1 MSSATRLTC
10 TGSPRAASSET
21 PRTRPRTLSR
31 HRGCS
36 AAREPPGRE
45 QLRGGEPPDGAPPDA
60 RVLQPEEGVG
70 AVPHGVEGVG
80 GGAAR
85 EVILVL
91 VEDLA
96 HGVRRR
102 DDDGEDRAEA
112 ERHDGAVAVSE
123 AREGAVLLVALPK
136 GKEVADERLRRP
148 WAGWKAAARIGEQLE
163 DVQGEEDETNPWQT
177 CHQEECHCGAN

>member
-1 MSSATRLTC
+1 M
-10 TGSPRAASSET
+10 
-21 PRTRPRTLSR
+21 SR